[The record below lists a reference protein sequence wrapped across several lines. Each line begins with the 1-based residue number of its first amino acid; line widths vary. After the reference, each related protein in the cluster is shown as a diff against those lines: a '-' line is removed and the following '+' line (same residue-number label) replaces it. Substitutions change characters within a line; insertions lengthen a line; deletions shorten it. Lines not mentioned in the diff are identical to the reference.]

1 MKFSLL
7 IGCTKTV
14 FLIFFLLFS
23 ASFYAQNNSLPK
35 AKSDFWKD
43 VRFGGALGLGI
54 GNGFT
59 NIVVAPSAIYNFNQ
73 YVSAGVG
80 VQYSYL
86 EQRNLFSSSMYGGSV
101 IGLFNPIPEVQFSVE
116 VEQLRVNVD
125 YQDITDD
132 FWNTGLFL
140 GGGYRTNN
148 VTIGARYNVLFDKDR
163 NVYGDAFMPFV
174 RVFF

>member
-125 YQDITDD
+125 TDN
-132 FWNTGLFL
+132 FWNTGLFV
-140 GGGYRTNN
+140 GAGYSNGN
-148 VTIGARYNVLFDKDR
+148 VTIGGRYNLLFNR
-163 NVYGDAFMPFV
+163 NSNVYGDAFMPFV

>member
-73 YVSAGVG
+73 YVSAG
-80 VQYSYL
+80 L
-86 EQRNLFSSSMYGGSV
+86 
-101 IGLFNPIPEVQFSVE
+101 
-116 VEQLRVNVD
+116 
-125 YQDITDD
+125 
-132 FWNTGLFL
+132 
-140 GGGYRTNN
+140 
-148 VTIGARYNVLFDKDR
+148 VLK
-163 NVYGDAFMPFV
+163 Y
-174 RVFF
+174 VFIQSIHCFTLQ